1 MARYRLRGETR
12 EQHRHVCWRGRA
24 EAACAALYPRPDEAM
39 DAHEQRI
46 PGTHG
51 QDLRPAGEK
60 RPLLDRRTE
69 AYAQPPKL
77 LCLLLIIVRR
87 GAMAVGCRASS
98 RWPIRPGAYGRFGP
112 RCGVATVVRPRAL
125 MVQQA
130 AVGATSFIDY
140 LPQCRRRTRICAATR
155 QASFDPY
162 GRAE

>member
-1 MARYRLRGETR
+1 MARDRLRGEHGV
-12 EQHRHVCWRGRA
+12 QHRDVCWRGRA

-39 DAHEQRI
+39 DAHEQRV

-87 GAMAVGCRASS
+87 GVMAAGCRASS
-98 RWPIRPGAYGRFGP
+98 RRPIRPGAYGRSGP
-112 RCGVATVVRPRAL
+112 RCGVATSCGLGLRWFNR
-125 MVQQA
+125 A
-130 AVGATSFIDY
+130 AVGAASFI
-140 LPQCRRRTRICAATR
+140 
-155 QASFDPY
+155 
-162 GRAE
+162 E